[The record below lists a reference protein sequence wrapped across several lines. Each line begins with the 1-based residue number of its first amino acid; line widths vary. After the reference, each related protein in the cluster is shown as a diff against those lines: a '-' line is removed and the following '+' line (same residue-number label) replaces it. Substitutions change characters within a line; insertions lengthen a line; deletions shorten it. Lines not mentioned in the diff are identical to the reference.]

1 MNTAPR
7 VVHLA
12 EAAREHGVKPDT
24 VRAWLRRGAPC
35 VEPGGNGP
43 GKSAKVDVEA
53 LRRWRGRSADDA
65 PLVTVDEAAI
75 ARALLRAY
83 RGGVHLE
90 LGVGNRQAAA
100 LYAEAFVDIVRETT
114 GHPPAPPHP
123 GEIATLIAIAIPSR
137 HVHH

>member
-1 MNTAPR
+1 VSAQP
-7 VVHLA
+7 VELPK
-12 EAAREHGVKPDT
+12 AADVLGVKPDT

-35 VEPGGNGP
+35 VEPGSNGP

-65 PLVTVDEAAI
+65 PLVTVDGAAV
-75 ARALLRAY
+75 ARGLLRAY
-83 RGGVHLE
+83 RSGTHAE
-90 LGVGNRQAAA
+90 LGIGNRQAAA

-114 GHPPAPPHP
+114 GHPPAPPYP
-123 GEIATLIAIAIPSR
+123 ADIATLIAIAIPSR